1 MMLLVLAGGFGT
13 RLQSAVSEVPKAL
26 APVANIPF
34 LHYQIEHWIK
44 QGINA
49 FVFLLHHQS
58 NLIIEF
64 LKHQQNKLL
73 NGCQVDWLIEPE
85 PMGTGGA
92 VAFAV
97 EQLHISCNFL
107 LSNADTWLGNGI
119 QQILEASS
127 PAMAVVKVDDA
138 GRYGCVEL
146 DDQNTV
152 QAFNE
157 KSGNNAPGL
166 INAGLCLLHSELFKD
181 WSHKPFSL
189 EQVLF
194 PSWANK
200 GILKAVTLHTDFI
213 DIGIPED
220 YFRFCRW
227 IESDKMLKL

>member
-1 MMLLVLAGGFGT
+1 MLLVLAGGFGT

-127 PAMAVVKVDDA
+127 QAMAVVKVSDG
-138 GRYGCVEL
+138 GRYGCVEF
-146 DDQNTV
+146 DAHSIV
-152 QAFNE
+152 QAFHE
-157 KSGNNAPGL
+157 KLSNNAPGF
-166 INAGLCLLHSELFKD
+166 INAGLCLLHPDLFKG
-181 WSHKPFSL
+181 WHKKPFSL
-189 EQVLF
+189 EQLLF
-194 PSWANK
+194 PSWAK
-200 GILKAVTLHTDFI
+200 SGILTAVTLNTDFI

-220 YFRFCRW
+220 YFRFSRW
-227 IESDKMLKL
+227 IESGKKGEL